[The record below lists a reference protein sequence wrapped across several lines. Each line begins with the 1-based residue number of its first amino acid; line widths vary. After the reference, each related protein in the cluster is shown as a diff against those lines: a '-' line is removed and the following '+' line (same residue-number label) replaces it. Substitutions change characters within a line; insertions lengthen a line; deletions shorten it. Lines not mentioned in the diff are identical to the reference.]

1 LTNFLEVVA
10 RFPESVVVVGL
21 TGLPVTE
28 EKIVAMV
35 ATMTVVARIAELGL
49 NLVVSSRIAA
59 AKNSGNIGLALRMQC
74 SLALFLAEFL
84 PYFSLFLGTL
94 RCCGPFHDTGNRSK
108 GLSGYGSWVSGVL
121 FLFPFLWARTLL
133 WCLACCFGQVVDFR
147 HC

>member
-1 LTNFLEVVA
+1 
-10 RFPESVVVVGL
+10 
-21 TGLPVTE
+21 
-28 EKIVAMV
+28 
-35 ATMTVVARIAELGL
+35 
-49 NLVVSSRIAA
+49 
-59 AKNSGNIGLALRMQC
+59 LALRMQC

-94 RCCGPFHDTGNRSK
+94 RCCGPSHDTGNRSK

-133 WCLACCFGQVVDFR
+133 WCLACYFGQVVDFR